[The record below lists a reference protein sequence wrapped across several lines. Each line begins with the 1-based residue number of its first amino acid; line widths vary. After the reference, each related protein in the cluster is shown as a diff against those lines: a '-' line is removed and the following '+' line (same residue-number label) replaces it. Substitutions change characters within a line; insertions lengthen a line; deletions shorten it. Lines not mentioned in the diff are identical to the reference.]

1 MFSQSTRE
9 KIHRTPTM
17 GVEGAIMQRQNC
29 LLLFSTA
36 SRKQAYAAEHE
47 WAYCHRRGRALIRRV
62 PHRPHPAGVESIP
75 ALEK

>member
-1 MFSQSTRE
+1 MFSQSTKE

-36 SRKQAYAAEHE
+36 SRKQAYATSQA
-47 WAYCHRRGRALIRRV
+47 
-62 PHRPHPAGVESIP
+62 
-75 ALEK
+75 